1 MTAFL
6 DTNLLVY
13 AQGTDAKSEIARQV
27 ILEGGV
33 ISVRVLNEFTSVMR
47 RKFNLSWDEIA
58 EALEDVKTALDIV
71 RPIDV
76 ETHWAAVDALP
87 APKDSAEHKTAFVR
101 GFTGLGG
108 AQRNR
113 GAQRWPSWLHWGV
126 AFPSRRR
133 GNRA

>member
-33 ISVRVLNEFTSVMR
+33 ISVQVLNEFTNVLR
-47 RKFNLSWDEIA
+47 RKFSLSWDEIT
-58 EALEDVKTALDIV
+58 EALEDVNTALDTV

-76 ETHWAAVDALP
+76 ETHSAAVELAREHGFSFYDALII
-87 APKDSAEHKTAFVR
+87 AAALQAGCDQLLTEDLQAGRRIE
-101 GFTGLGG
+101 GLAIVNPFSG
-108 AQRNR
+108 
-113 GAQRWPSWLHWGV
+113 
-126 AFPSRRR
+126 
-133 GNRA
+133 